1 MGLDKDSNGK
11 FIIKYD
17 KSNALHLHRLLSLN
31 RISKTHLAIIFG
43 VSHTKSAV
51 RLINQPYLLTLQQ
64 LINLSFAL
72 NLSLA
77 ELVLVITEDFKNCV
91 SSFDPDLINFV
102 PPHLRELT
110 KSNEWFER

>member
-11 FIIKYD
+11 FIIRYD
-17 KSNALHLHRLLSLN
+17 KSNALHLHRLLSNN
-31 RISKTHLAIIFG
+31 RISKTHLAVILG

-72 NLSLA
+72 SISLHD
-77 ELVLVITEDFKNCV
+77 LVLVITEDFKNCAT
-91 SSFDPDLINFV
+91 SFDKDLLLFI
-102 PPHLRELT
+102 PPHIRELT

>member
-11 FIIKYD
+11 FIIRYD
-17 KSNALHLHRLLSLN
+17 KSNALHLHRLLSNN
-31 RISKTHLAIIFG
+31 RISKTHLAVILG

-72 NLSLA
+72 NVSLF
-77 ELVLVITEDFKNCV
+77 ELCNVITEDFKNCV
-91 SSFDPDLINFV
+91 SSFEPDLIMFV
-102 PPHLRELT
+102 PPHIRDLT
-110 KSNEWFER
+110 NSNEWFER

>member
-72 NLSLA
+72 NVSLYD
-77 ELVLVITEDFKNCV
+77 LVRIITEDFKNCV
-91 SSFDPDLINFV
+91 SSFDTDLLLFV
-102 PPHLRELT
+102 PSHIRELT